1 MPVVK
6 VHDKSFETYLS
17 EETILSRIKEL
28 AAVINSDY
36 AGKQPFFVA
45 ILNGSFMFAS
55 DLFKQLDIDAEL
67 CFIKLAS
74 YKGMKSSGNV
84 VTSIG
89 LDDDL
94 FDKDVIIVEDIV
106 DTGKTLYN
114 FLPRLMHQ
122 QPRSLRIATLL
133 HKSVATQYHL
143 TLDYI
148 GFDIPDKF
156 VVGYGLDYDG
166 LGRNFKEIYQLV
178 ERRPFSQTNFRMVK
192 NFIAFPGLK
201 AIKFF
206 KVAFCIK
213 PANIKTFIGFFITF
227 AHNRSS

>member
-1 MPVVK
+1 MAVIK

-17 EETILSRIKEL
+17 AETIEKRIAEL
-28 AAVINSDY
+28 AADINKEY
-36 AGKQPFFVA
+36 AGRRPLFIA

-55 DLFKQLDIDAEL
+55 DLFKHLDIEAEL

-94 FDKDVIIVEDIV
+94 FGKEVIIVEDIV

-114 FLPRLMHQ
+114 FLPKLQHQ
-122 QPRSLRIATLL
+122 QPKSLKIAALL
-133 HKSVATQYHL
+133 HKKEATTYPIRP
-143 TLDYI
+143 DYV
-148 GFDIPDKF
+148 GFEIPDKF

-166 LGRNFKEIYQLV
+166 LGRNLKEIYQLV
-178 ERRPFSQTNFRMVK
+178 
-192 NFIAFPGLK
+192 
-201 AIKFF
+201 
-206 KVAFCIK
+206 
-213 PANIKTFIGFFITF
+213 
-227 AHNRSS
+227 